1 MSSKTRYL
9 PVIKTARMLTLPV
22 STQMHGLL
30 PGPQEACFL
39 SSQVT
44 SWGAGESPVIDCP
57 GRAVQGGVAG
67 DSLMEEVRSDLDLKK
82 LGSTRSDRKEVG
94 RLPQAVG
101 WQIQA
106 IATGWVETKMEEWVP
121 KIVSGNV

>member
-1 MSSKTRYL
+1 M
-9 PVIKTARMLTLPV
+9 
-22 STQMHGLL
+22 
-30 PGPQEACFL
+30 
-39 SSQVT
+39 
-44 SWGAGESPVIDCP
+44 
-57 GRAVQGGVAG
+57 AG